1 MREWRLR
8 LVLQQRLYLS
18 AVEALGAEVEV
29 APTVAGGGRSR
40 RGRRRGMV
48 GALCL
53 RVLLCALCCSC
64 DVCYVCLLCCL
75 CYIYVCALCCMLC
88 VPDMCCVILM

>member
-1 MREWRLR
+1 MREWRLRLGLQWRLRLMREWRLRLGLQWRLRLMREWRLR

-48 GALCL
+48 GALC
-53 RVLLCALCCSC
+53 V
-64 DVCYVCLLCCL
+64 
-75 CYIYVCALCCMLC
+75 
-88 VPDMCCVILM
+88 